1 MLSRVQLFAAAWTVA
16 CQALLSMGFL
26 KQEYWRGLPFPPPG
40 GLLDPGINL
49 HFLQLLHWQ
58 EDSLP
63 LSRPTEASLVAQTVK
78 NACNAGDPGSIPA
91 SGRCPGEGNS
101 NPLQH
106 SHGKSHG
113 QRSLSGPSSYDCKE
127 SVMIDQLTIS
137 D

>member
-16 CQALLSMGFL
+16 CQTLLSMRFL

-63 LSRPTEASLVAQTVK
+63 LSRPTKASLVAQTVK
-78 NACNAGDPGSIPA
+78 NLPATQEIRVQSLRQEDVLEKETATHSSILIGNLMARGACQATAHRIA
-91 SGRCPGEGNS
+91 
-101 NPLQH
+101 
-106 SHGKSHG
+106 KS
-113 QRSLSGPSSYDCKE
+113 QA
-127 SVMIDQLTIS
+127 
-137 D
+137 